1 MLLKEMLADKGY
13 NIHVSKSGI
22 VYKNDV
28 PVSDV
33 GMKQTKPMCLSTT
46 TMKQLKTKVVDEL
59 RKAKGDEH
67 PVFKLDG
74 YFKYVPKAERK

>member
-1 MLLKEMLADKGY
+1 MLLKDMLAEKGY
-13 NIHVSKSGI
+13 NIHVSKAGR

-28 PVSDV
+28 PVENCETSK
-33 GMKQTKPMCLSTT
+33 GKPMCLSTT

-74 YFKYVPKAERK
+74 YFKYVSKAERK